1 MKEVSLEGI
10 VKTAEKYVEGNI
22 PWHHHF
28 LTNKC
33 QFNKTKQFQIIL
45 ENEATGESFVS
56 LFDYKPM
63 EELELLENLFFGR
76 KK

>member
-1 MKEVSLEGI
+1 MKETTLEEI
-10 VKTAEKYVEGNI
+10 VKTAELYCKKNI

-28 LTNKC
+28 LTRKC
-33 QFNKTKQFQIIL
+33 QFNKGEKFQIIL
-45 ENEATGESFVS
+45 ENEETGKSFVS

-63 EELELLENLFFGR
+63 QELELLENLFFGR

>member
-1 MKEVSLEGI
+1 MKEVNFEEI
-10 VKTAEKYVEGNI
+10 VKTAEQYCKEDI

-28 LTNKC
+28 LTPKCIFNQNK
-33 QFNKTKQFQIIL
+33 KFQIIL
-45 ENEATGESFVS
+45 ENEKTRESFVS

-63 EELELLENLFFGR
+63 KKLEILENLFFGR